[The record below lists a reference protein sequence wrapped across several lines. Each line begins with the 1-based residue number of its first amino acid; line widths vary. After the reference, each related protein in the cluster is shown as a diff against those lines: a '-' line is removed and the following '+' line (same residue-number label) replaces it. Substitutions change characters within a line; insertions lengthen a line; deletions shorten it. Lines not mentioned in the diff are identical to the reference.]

1 VKLDTA
7 ALRVSPGTKVKLG
20 HIDPSYSAGWDE
32 AGTKEELPGLCQRLA
47 NLQDLLYAA
56 GRQSL
61 LVVLQGMDAGGKDGT
76 VRHVFSSVNPQDVVV
91 QSFKTPSLE
100 ENADDFLWRIH
111 MAAPAKGRVA
121 VFNRSHYED
130 VLIVRVH
137 DLVAKDVWAGRYDQI
152 NRFEHNLSDSGTK
165 IVKLFL
171 HIDKQE
177 QLRRFKARLDD
188 PARQWKISDSDYSER
203 EYWDAYQEAYEDA
216 ISKCSTERAPWYVIP
231 ANKKWFRNLAVSQIL
246 VETLESMDMRY
257 PEPTV
262 DLHQIRKLYHEAAN
276 GS

>member
-1 VKLDTA
+1 MKLDTA
-7 ALRVSPGTKVKLG
+7 AMRVSPGTKVNLG

-32 AGTKEELPGLCQRLA
+32 AATKDELPQLCQRLGK
-47 NLQDLLYAA
+47 LQDLLYAA
-56 GRQSL
+56 GGQSL

-100 ENADDFLWRIH
+100 ENAHDFLWRIH

-137 DLVAKDVWAGRYDQI
+137 GMVAKDVWEKRYDQI
-152 NRFEHNLSDSGTK
+152 NRFEHNLSDSGTR

-188 PARQWKISDSDYSER
+188 PAKQWKISESDYSER

-216 ISKCSTERAPWYVIP
+216 ISNCSTERAPWYVIP

-246 VETLESMDMRY
+246 IETLESMHMRY
-257 PEPTV
+257 PDPTV
-262 DLHQIRKLYHEAAN
+262 DLKQIRKLYHEAAN